1 MTPALP
7 VLCICG
13 PSAAGKTTFAASLSR
28 ALQASGR
35 SPLLIA
41 CDDYYR
47 QDWTPHPLF
56 GYDTADAIDDQA
68 LRADLSAARQ
78 GQAQTLRLYDM
89 RTRCVQRRPIAT
101 TYDVILLE
109 GAYGPQHLVNDFPF
123 SGVVYLEESVAWRL
137 WRRLRRDVR
146 DRHRSPRYVVRQ
158 MLREMLPG
166 ERQFIEPLKRN
177 ASVVIRDQN
186 KGLGQVLDLLG
197 SPGSGKV

>member
-13 PSAAGKTTFAASLSR
+13 PSAAGKTTFAAYLSR

-47 QDWTPHPLF
+47 QDWSPHPLF
-56 GYDTADAIDDQA
+56 GFDTADAIDDQA
-68 LRADLSAARQ
+68 LRVDLSAARQ
-78 GQAQTLRLYDM
+78 GQAQTLRTYDM
-89 RTRCVQRRPIAT
+89 RTRRVQRRSIT
-101 TYDVILLE
+101 TPYDVILLE

-123 SGVVYLEESVAWRL
+123 FLVMYLEESVPRRL
-137 WRRLRRDVR
+137 GRRLRRDVR
-146 DRHRSPRYVVRQ
+146 DRHRSPRYVIRQ

-166 ERQFIEPLKRN
+166 ERHFIEPLKQN
-177 ASVVIRDQN
+177 ASVVIRDQS
-186 KGLGQVLDLLG
+186 KGLDQVLALLG
-197 SPGSGKV
+197 SVGSDNV

>member
-47 QDWTPHPLF
+47 EDWFPHPLF
-56 GYDTADAIDDQA
+56 GYDTADAIDAQA

-89 RTRCVQRRPIAT
+89 RTRRVDRRPIQQP
-101 TYDVILLE
+101 YDVILLE
-109 GAYGPQHLVNDFPF
+109 GAYGPQHLVSDFPF
-123 SGVVYLEESVAWRL
+123 SGVVYLEKSIPWRL

-158 MLREMLPG
+158 MVREMLPG
-166 ERQFIEPLKRN
+166 ERQFIVPLKLI
-177 ASVVIRDQN
+177 ASVVIRDQT
-186 KGLGQVLDLLG
+186 KGISQVLELLG
-197 SPGSGKV
+197 SPGSDKV